1 MDEKTKQLADSLRA
15 NPSAAQAVFHSQD
28 GRRLM
33 EMLTEPDQGEGLRRA
48 AQSAAKGDL
57 SQMAGMVSRLMQSP
71 EGAALA
77 ERIKKAVQQ

>member
-33 EMLTEPDQGEGLRRA
+33 EMLEKSIEEKA
-48 AQSAAKGDL
+48 DL
-57 SQMAGMVSRLMQSP
+57 KKMI
-71 EGAALA
+71 EEYGA
-77 ERIKKAVQQ
+77 VV

>member
-1 MDEKTKQLADSLRA
+1 MDDKTKQLADSLRA
-15 NPSAAQAVFHSQD
+15 NPAAAQAVFHSQD

-33 EMLTEPDQGEGLRRA
+33 EMLTEADQGEGLRRA

-77 ERIKKAVQQ
+77 ERIKKAVQS